1 MQLQQSSSAFRLT
14 SCRPTPPS
22 PGGGGGTGIG
32 GVGGVDGVGCG
43 DDDDDVFETLPS
55 NILLTISS
63 LTSRRTSTSSTSLP
77 NKIGNTGR
85 SSAEEV

>member
-1 MQLQQSSSAFRLT
+1 MQLQQSSSAFQLT
-14 SCRPTPPS
+14 SCPPTPPS
-22 PGGGGGTGIG
+22 PGGGSSV
-32 GVGGVDGVGCG
+32 GVGGVDGVGGG
-43 DDDDDVFETLPS
+43 DDDDVVDTLPA

>member
-1 MQLQQSSSAFRLT
+1 MQLQQSSLAFRLT
-14 SCRPTPPS
+14 SCPPTPPS
-22 PGGGGGTGIG
+22 PGGGGGG
-32 GVGGVDGVGCG
+32 GFGDG
-43 DDDDDVFETLPS
+43 DDDGDHDDVVDTLPA
-55 NILLTISS
+55 NNLLTISS